1 MPSELSKPTVE
12 IVAGPNGSGKST
24 FAQAYFKL
32 QNGKGRFI
40 NADTIATGLAL
51 GNEQQA
57 AFRAGRVMLTS
68 IAEALQ
74 ENASFSF
81 ESTLSGKNWINTLK
95 NSKQSG
101 YKIAIYFVYVEKVSI
116 NLQRI
121 RQRVKEG
128 GHSIP
133 KETVLRRFPRS
144 FENFWKVYRPL
155 CDSWFIFDNSRTRPK
170 KTQSK
175 DSFEQLP
182 REAQLKFEKNFL
194 KLGGVS

>member
-1 MPSELSKPTVE
+1 MKARLTKKIE

-32 QNGKGRFI
+32 QNGKARFI
-40 NADTIATGLAL
+40 NADTIALGLAA
-51 GNEQQA
+51 GNENKA
-57 AFRAGRVMLTS
+57 AFHAGRVMLTA
-68 IAEALQ
+68 IDEALQ
-74 ENASFSF
+74 EGESFSF
-81 ESTLSGKNWINTLK
+81 ETTLSGKNWVSTLK
-95 NSKQSG
+95 AARAAG
-101 YKIAIYFVYVEKVSI
+101 YEITIYFVYLRKVAL

-144 FENFWKVYRPL
+144 FENFWKIYRPL
-155 CDSWFIFDNSRTRPK
+155 CDNWFVFDNSGSKPR

-175 DSFEQLP
+175 
-182 REAQLKFEKNFL
+182 EAFDRLTRDAQADFEKVLL
-194 KLGGVS
+194 KSGGVR